1 MFAQVPL
8 FPEQASTAA
17 SRVDGLFFFLVGVSA
32 FISILIASLIIV
44 FAVKFRRRASNT
56 ETKRITGSTKLE
68 LFWTGIPCILALVM
82 FVWGAKIYVF
92 ISRPPD
98 DASEIYVVAKQW
110 MWKLQHPEGQREI
123 NELHIPVN
131 RPVKLILTSED
142 VIHDFFVPAFRVKVD
157 VVPGRFVHAWF
168 QATKPGRYHLFCSQY
183 CGTNHSGMIGTVVVM
198 EPDEY
203 RRWLT
208 SRAEGSLAL
217 EGRKLFLKYQC
228 VSCHSA
234 NANARAPV
242 LEGLYNQPVALEGGG
257 SVIADETYLRESIVL
272 PDAKIVAGWR
282 PIMPGFQ
289 GQVSEEELVKLIAFI
304 KALGPG
310 QTPPR
315 VDSAKQPAA
324 KPESSNSG
332 EKTSGDKPADNKS
345 KASKTPDDNP
355 SSDSSTQ
362 KQP

>member
-1 MFAQVPL
+1 MFAQIPL

-17 SRVDGLFFFLVGVSA
+17 GRVDALFFFLVGLSG
-32 FISILIASLIIV
+32 FLSILIAGLIIY
-44 FAVKFRRRASNT
+44 FAIKYRRRPSNMQSR
-56 ETKRITGSTKLE
+56 RITSSTKLE
-68 LFWTGIPCILALVM
+68 LFWTIVPAIIAVGL
-82 FVWGAKIYVF
+82 FVWGANVYIF

-98 DASEIYVVAKQW
+98 NASEIYVVAKQW

-123 NELHIPVN
+123 NELHIPVG

-157 VVPGRFVHAWF
+157 VLPGRFVHAWF

-203 RRWLT
+203 RQWL
-208 SRAEGSLAL
+208 SSKAEGSLAL

-234 NANARAPV
+234 DSHARAPL
-242 LEGLYNQPVALEGGG
+242 LEGLFNQQVDLEGGG
-257 SVIADETYLRESIVL
+257 RVIADETYLRESIVR
-272 PDAKIVAGWR
+272 PDAKIVEGYR
-282 PIMPGFQ
+282 PIMPSFQ
-289 GQVSEEELVKLIAFI
+289 GQISEEELVKLIAFI

-315 VDSAKQPAA
+315 VDTAKQPVA
-324 KPESSNSG
+324 KPE
-332 EKTSGDKPADNKS
+332 TSKPH
-345 KASKTPDDNP
+345 
-355 SSDSSTQ
+355 DS
-362 KQP
+362 